1 MTMLHLTPFL
11 DMWKNLSST
20 NTYEVKNHFL
30 VRRMGCPDK
39 NQEPKENL
47 NTALVQK
54 YHIDRTQKEHKKCTC
69 FNQFALFSSTL
80 SPFHPSHCTISLTNI
95 SLMLCVRLYVKNLT
109 FDFCVIFSKNRT
121 IYENVNLV
129 LFSSDQ
135 TDTDIQS
142 YYNAQSSY
150 TLFLSSLR

>member
-30 VRRMGCPDK
+30 VKWMGCPDK
-39 NQEPKENL
+39 KTRNPKKISIRLLSKNITL
-47 NTALVQK
+47 TGRKKNTRSAPSLHCLV
-54 YHIDRTQKEHKKCTC
+54 
-69 FNQFALFSSTL
+69 L
-80 SPFHPSHCTISLTNI
+80 PFHPSHCTISLTNI

-109 FDFCVIFSKNRT
+109 FHFCVIFSKNRT